1 MAFSLY
7 IGLAQ
12 SNSGSDQQ
20 GFGGTEAATQVLGHL
35 SYREPIEVA
44 QRERRP
50 LVTIQLSKSFMD
62 GDSVELRLPRVV
74 QLLRQRTPE
83 HPTAL
88 LPSLATPVV
97 NELVAGN
104 TNQPSNADI
113 WRRALLESCHGGE
126 ERLSRQVL
134 GQRDAP
140 TTRQQVAVD
149 LWQCTVINSDE
160 SVGIRSAHTY
170 YIVWERP
177 IPNIGLLMSRIR
189 ASPVRTSRPDHPIA

>member
-20 GFGGTEAATQVLGHL
+20 GFGGTEAATQVLCHL

-50 LVTIQLSKSFMD
+50 LVTIQLSKSFID
-62 GDSVELRLPRVV
+62 GDSVELPLPRVV
-74 QLLRQRTPE
+74 QLLRQRTLE

-113 WRRALLESCHGGE
+113 WRRALLESCHGGKE
-126 ERLSRQVL
+126 GLSRQVL

-149 LWQCTVINSDE
+149 LW
-160 SVGIRSAHTY
+160 
-170 YIVWERP
+170 
-177 IPNIGLLMSRIR
+177 
-189 ASPVRTSRPDHPIA
+189 